1 MRFSVFIWQLEYKH
15 NLRKQLQ
22 IVAHFADRLSA
33 FHCMMEL
40 MYANR
45 IRSLR
50 NTLVET
56 IKPEDVAHK
65 LWGLRCISKK
75 EKDKL
80 VQVRGQHSHNSMLI
94 DLLLS
99 KSPSQ
104 CVLEKFVGVLEDT
117 ANVGVAHLIQ
127 HEISDKGKN

>member
-1 MRFSVFIWQLEYKH
+1 
-15 NLRKQLQ
+15 
-22 IVAHFADRLSA
+22 
-33 FHCMMEL
+33 

-45 IRSLR
+45 IRSVR

-65 LWGLRCISKK
+65 LWILRCISKK

-80 VQVRGQHSHNSMLI
+80 IQIKGQHGHNSMLI

-99 KSPSQ
+99 KNPTQ